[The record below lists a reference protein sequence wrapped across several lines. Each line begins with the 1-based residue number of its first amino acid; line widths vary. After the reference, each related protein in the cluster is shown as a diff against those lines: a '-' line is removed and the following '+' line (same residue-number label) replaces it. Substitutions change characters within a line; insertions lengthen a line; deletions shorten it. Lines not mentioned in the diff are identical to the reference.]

1 MSTAVSI
8 ARNELRHLVRSRVAL
23 TGLVLTALL
32 TLAAALTSTAYQ
44 SDQAGLR
51 GRLQAAADAEFAGQP
66 DRHPHRVVHYGHFAV
81 RPASGLAAL
90 DPGVEAFTGN
100 LIFLEGHR
108 QNSANFGD
116 ARQSSLLVR
125 FGQLSPAL
133 VLQVIVPLLLV
144 FLGAAA
150 IAGERERGTLRQA
163 LLAGVRGRSI
173 LAGKALAL
181 AVATLVIAAPAL
193 ALLVWLA
200 VSGPARP
207 SAVLMAAVGYGA
219 YLAFWIVL
227 IVAASALAGRSRTA
241 LMALVGVWAFSVI
254 LVPRLSPE
262 IAAAARPLPTRIETD
277 IAIARDLRSM
287 GDSHNPDDP
296 YFAAFERK
304 TLEQYGV
311 ERVEDLPVNY
321 RGLLAVEGEKLTSGL
336 FDRYAD
342 QAFGAMAEQSRIMD
356 GLAVLSPTVAVRRLS
371 MAAAETDLAGYRRF
385 LEQAEAYRYDLVQR
399 LNRLQATAVS
409 AEDDAAKSGDAAA
422 EARSRVSADHWREM
436 PQFRPTR
443 PAAGEVLGAAL
454 PALTVLV
461 LWLAAAGLLAA
472 RAAQRLTRS
481 AA

>member
-1 MSTAVSI
+1 MSAAVSV
-8 ARNELRHLVRSRVAL
+8 AHNELRHLIRTRVAL

-32 TLAAALTSTAYQ
+32 TLAAALTSNAYQ
-44 SDQAGLR
+44 SDQAALR
-51 GRLQAAADAEFAGQP
+51 GRLQAAADAEFESQP

-133 VLQVIVPLLLV
+133 VLQVVAPLLLV
-144 FLGAAA
+144 FIGAAA

-163 LLAGVRGRSI
+163 LLAGVPGRSI

-181 AVATLVIAAPAL
+181 GTATLAIAAPAL
-193 ALLVWLA
+193 VLLTWLA
-200 VSGPARP
+200 VSGAARP
-207 SAVLMAAVGYGA
+207 SAVLMAALGYGA

-227 IVAASALAGRSRTA
+227 IVAVSALADRSRTA
-241 LMALVGVWAFSVI
+241 LMALVGAWAFSVI
-254 LVPRLSPE
+254 LVPRISPE
-262 IAAAARPLPTRIETD
+262 VAAATRPLPTRIETD

-287 GDSHNPDDP
+287 GDSHDPDDP
-296 YFAAFERK
+296 YFAAFKQK
-304 TLEQYGV
+304 TLQQYGV
-311 ERVEDLPVNY
+311 QRVEDLPVNY

-336 FDRYAD
+336 FNRYAD
-342 QAFGAMAEQSRIMD
+342 QAFGAMADQSRVMD
-356 GLAVLSPTVAVRRLS
+356 GLAILSPTIAVRRLS
-371 MAAAETDLAGYRRF
+371 MAAAETDLASYRRF
-385 LEQAEAYRYDLVQR
+385 LQQAEAYRYDLVQR
-399 LNRLQATAVS
+399 LNWLQAKAVD
-409 AEDDAAKSGDAAA
+409 ADDDAAKGRDAAA
-422 EARSRVSADHWREM
+422 EARSRISADHWREM
-436 PQFRPTR
+436 PQFAPTR
-443 PAAGEVLGAAL
+443 PSAGEVIRAAL
-454 PALTVLV
+454 PALVVLI